1 MRPASQNNQF
11 IFFYSQIVILFLIL
25 IIGGCTHF
33 NPENGPNPSTQKKVE
48 QSYFSNGN
56 LEYEAEFVN
65 GKLDGTSKV
74 WLKDG
79 TLYSVSQYSNDQPH
93 GAWKKFHPNG
103 KLMFTSRCTCKRFC
117 KLLQGAGCLQYRIQ
131 KKMVKPTILF
141 AFGKLT
147 SCVNVKPFSS

>member
-1 MRPASQNNQF
+1 MRPASQNNQ
-11 IFFYSQIVILFLIL
+11 IFFLYSQNLILFLII

-33 NPENGPNPSTQKKVE
+33 YPENGPNPSTQKKVE

-93 GAWKKFHPNG
+93 GTWKKFHPNG
-103 KLMFTSRCTCKRFC
+103 KLMFDVNYEYGQKHGNEKWFYENGSIKSEQDFDYGNPISGITRWNIDGT
-117 KLLQGAGCLQYRIQ
+117 LLY
-131 KKMVKPTILF
+131 
-141 AFGKLT
+141 
-147 SCVNVKPFSS
+147 

>member
-11 IFFYSQIVILFLIL
+11 IFFYSQNLILFLII

-48 QSYFSNGN
+48 RSYFSNEN

-74 WLKDG
+74 WLEEG

-103 KLMFTSRCTCKRFC
+103 KLMFAVNYEYGEKHGTEKWYYENGNIKSEQEFEYGNAKSGIIRWNFDGT
-117 KLLQGAGCLQYRIQ
+117 LLY
-131 KKMVKPTILF
+131 
-141 AFGKLT
+141 
-147 SCVNVKPFSS
+147 

>member
-11 IFFYSQIVILFLIL
+11 IFFYSQNLILFLI
-25 IIGGCTHF
+25 IIMGGCTYF
-33 NPENGPNPSTQKKVE
+33 KPANDPNPSTQKKVE

-74 WLKDG
+74 WLEEG

-93 GAWKKFHPNG
+93 GSWKKFHPNR
-103 KLMFTSRCTCKRFC
+103 KLMFAVNYEYGQKHGTEKWYYENGQVKSEQEFDYGNAKSVIIRWNFDGT
-117 KLLQGAGCLQYRIQ
+117 LLY
-131 KKMVKPTILF
+131 
-141 AFGKLT
+141 
-147 SCVNVKPFSS
+147 

>member
-11 IFFYSQIVILFLIL
+11 IFFYSQILILFLIL
-25 IIGGCTHF
+25 IISGCTHI
-33 NPENGPNPSTQKKVE
+33 NNRNEPNLSSRKEVE
-48 QSYFSNGN
+48 QSFFSNGN

-103 KLMFTSRCTCKRFC
+103 KLMFDVNYEYGQKHGNEKWFYENGSIKSEQDFDYGNPISGITRWNSDGT
-117 KLLQGAGCLQYRIQ
+117 LLY
-131 KKMVKPTILF
+131 
-141 AFGKLT
+141 
-147 SCVNVKPFSS
+147 